1 MYSVI
6 YKLEETSRQKNR
18 VMREELLGPK
28 VEKVGVAIIEQ
39 IDEQGNRIYYA
50 YLLNLRDDIMEG
62 IIITSTGYGENVNTG
77 EKIKTSTLRHS
88 LEVLLPQ
95 EAAKIEPLMEDVFAL
110 SNEYWVSFWVN
121 DVMYDKKFIFL
132 PETITKDK
140 MKLIPLLGEKGIL
153 IS

>member
-1 MYSVI
+1 
-6 YKLEETSRQKNR
+6 
-18 VMREELLGPK
+18 MREELLGPK

-39 IDEQGNRIYYA
+39 IDEEGNRIYYA

-62 IIITSTGYGENVNTG
+62 IIITSTGYGENANTG

-121 DVMYDKKFIFL
+121 EVMYDKKFIFL
-132 PETITKDK
+132 PETITPDK
-140 MKLIPLLGEKGIL
+140 MKYIPLLGEKGIL

>member
-1 MYSVI
+1 
-6 YKLEETSRQKNR
+6 
-18 VMREELLGPK
+18 MREELLGPK

-39 IDEQGNRIYYA
+39 IDEEGNTMYYA

-95 EAAKIEPLMEDVFAL
+95 EAAKIEPIMEDVFAL
-110 SNEYWVSFWVN
+110 ANEYWVSFWIN

-140 MKLIPLLGEKGIL
+140 MKPIPLLGEKGIM